1 MWRDATDRGA
11 RAQLYFM
18 RLKYWPNWVLNF
30 VRYKNALSYN
40 YLLYYTM
47 DPSSME
53 LNILTLS
60 TGYYEHVTTIL
71 PQPFEIAEC
80 NFIRLCI
87 AVKEK

>member
-1 MWRDATDRGA
+1 MHLATII
-11 RAQLYFM
+11 
-18 RLKYWPNWVLNF
+18 
-30 VRYKNALSYN
+30 
-40 YLLYYTM
+40 YYTIQWM
-47 DPSSME
+47 NPLSME

-87 AVKEK
+87 AVKKKRST